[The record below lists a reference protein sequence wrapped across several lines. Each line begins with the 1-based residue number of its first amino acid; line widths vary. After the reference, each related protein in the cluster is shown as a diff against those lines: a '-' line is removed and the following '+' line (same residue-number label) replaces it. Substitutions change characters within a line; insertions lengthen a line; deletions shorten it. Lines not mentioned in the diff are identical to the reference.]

1 MSLFC
6 EGLSII
12 ELNKGT
18 DLFFSP
24 LLCWFYIFLTCNCQ
38 HLIVF
43 SMPAPPPVTKL
54 LFILTIELSD
64 MVRGSIP
71 SRLFLVLTE
80 MQLFRSLLRPVVAV
94 IRASCPQVGKLGDG
108 AAGEEQRLLPS
119 LLSIKG

>member
-1 MSLFC
+1 
-6 EGLSII
+6 
-12 ELNKGT
+12 
-18 DLFFSP
+18 
-24 LLCWFYIFLTCNCQ
+24 
-38 HLIVF
+38 
-43 SMPAPPPVTKL
+43 MPAPPPVTKL

-64 MVRGSIP
+64 MVRGSIS

-108 AAGEEQRLLPS
+108 AAGEEHRLLPS